1 MILGYTHESFWDQTP
16 ATVRLTMEAAT
27 ERRTLEHN
35 DRAWLAWHIAALQ
48 RATRLP
54 GLDRLKAK
62 KQTAPEHWEKQL
74 ADLKSWVIATGGKV
88 IVKSQD
94 N

>member
-1 MILGYTHESFWDQTP
+1 
-16 ATVRLTMEAAT
+16 MEAAS
-27 ERRTLEHN
+27 ERRIIEHN

-48 RATRLP
+48 RAGRLP

-62 KQTAPEHWEKQL
+62 KQMPAHWEKQL
-74 ADLKSWVIATGGKV
+74 ADLKTWVIATGGKV
-88 IVKSQD
+88 IVKSKD